1 MQTHSL
7 LLMAPRQ
14 LAWVTETL
22 PHLKADEVLVQT
34 KAGAISIGTEL
45 PQYLGTARSAASPHY
60 PKMTGYESIGRIIAC
75 GSAIERRHIGD
86 RVVAFYGHRTHAIVP
101 EAKAIVVPDGIS
113 DAVALLA
120 ILTCDV
126 AKGIRKVDP
135 KPDEAVLLTGAGT
148 IGLLTAFMLKALGIN
163 NVDVIE
169 SLTERR
175 TLALQLGVRSAEDP
189 QTAASKSDR
198 YTTGFECSSRNVA
211 FELLQRKMVSGGRIC
226 ILSDGNI
233 EPLVLV
239 TDFHEK
245 ELTIAGSSDGVDYQG
260 HAEWYFKTVHAYAH
274 TLEQMFDYHTPADD
288 LINTFEKLASGIIA
302 PVKVLVQY
310 NITRER
316 E

>member
-1 MQTHSL
+1 
-7 LLMAPRQ
+7 MAPGQ

-45 PQYLGTARSAASPHY
+45 PQYLGTDRSAVSPHY

-75 GSAIERRHIGD
+75 GSAIQRLHVGD
-86 RVVAFYGHRTHAIVP
+86 RIVAFYGHRTHAIVP

-113 DAVALLA
+113 DAVALLS

-126 AKGIRKVDP
+126 AKGIRKVNP
-135 KPDEAVLLTGAGT
+135 KPDEAVLITGAGT

-169 SLTERR
+169 PLSERR
-175 TLALQLGVRSAEDP
+175 TLALQFGVRSAEDL

-198 YTTGFECSSRNVA
+198 YTTEFECSSRNAA
-211 FELLQRKMVSGGRIC
+211 FELLQRKLVSGGRIC

-233 EPLVLV
+233 EPLVLSS
-239 TDFHEK
+239 DFHEK
-245 ELTIAGSSDGVDYQG
+245 ELTIAGSSDGMDYQE
-260 HAEWYFKTVHAYAH
+260 HAKWYFETADAYAH
-274 TLEQMFDYHTPADD
+274 ILEQMFDYHTLADD
-288 LINTFEKLASGIIA
+288 LISTFEKLTSGTIV
-302 PVKVLVQY
+302 PVKVLVEY
-310 NITRER
+310 NRTIGRK
-316 E
+316 

>member
-14 LAWVTETL
+14 LAWITETL
-22 PHLKADEVLVQT
+22 PHLKADEILVQT

-45 PQYLGTARSAASPHY
+45 PQYLGTARSTTLPHY
-60 PKMTGYESIGRIIAC
+60 PKMTGYESIGNVIAC
-75 GSAIERRHIGD
+75 GSAIQHLRIGD

-135 KPDEAVLLTGAGT
+135 KPDEAVLITGAGA
-148 IGLLTAFMLKALGIN
+148 IGLLTAFMLKPLGIN

-169 SLTERR
+169 TFSERR
-175 TLALQLGVRSAEDP
+175 TLALQLGVQSAEDP

-198 YTTGFECSSRNVA
+198 YTAGFECSSRNAA
-211 FELLQRKMVSGGRIC
+211 FELLQRKMVPGGRIC

-233 EPLVLV
+233 EPLVLAS
-239 TDFHEK
+239 DFHEK
-245 ELTIAGSSDGVDYQG
+245 ELTIVGSSDGVNYQG
-260 HAEWYFKTVHAYAH
+260 HAKWYFKTAHAYGH
-274 TLEQMFDYHTPADD
+274 ILEQMFDYHTMADD
-288 LINTFEKLASGIIA
+288 LISTFEKLASGTIV

-310 NITRER
+310 NRTIGRK
-316 E
+316 